1 MASRSANADGRG
13 GCDPPPCGDRECGQR
28 DCVRRA
34 QYSRLSGWWHLC
46 GQDRPAVTVR
56 ARHAV
61 RRASDDSGEPRPG
74 RQSSIIL
81 DSDHRRPGDCL
92 CVPYTKEPVRVCADG
107 PFRFPCYLPTTSLLN
122 TFPPCPPCPEGHRRT
137 PRRPSPRGFPRSRLR
152 SSAGATR
159 WSRRSGAPCERP
171 WSGR

>member
-1 MASRSANADGRG
+1 MATSLTTVLIGTWSTLGECCSVCSHARARRAPRVLGVAPTQLSTANGDGSSPA
-13 GCDPPPCGDRECGQR
+13 CDSEGQR
-28 DCVRRA
+28 RC
-34 QYSRLSGWWHLC
+34 W
-46 GQDRPAVTVR
+46 PT
-56 ARHAV
+56 
-61 RRASDDSGEPRPG
+61 RPG
-74 RQSSIIL
+74 RQSSSIL

-159 WSRRSGAPCERP
+159 WSRRSGAPCARP